1 MPDPEEP
8 KLQGSPSRQPATP
21 PLLFGARRPKVG
33 VRMAR
38 RGGALVRM
46 VALVALSAFLVAAVL
61 ATVLGALVIVVNGRL
76 P

>member
-21 PLLFGARRPKVG
+21 PLLFGAHRPHFAFRV
-33 VRMAR
+33 AR

-46 VALVALSAFLVAAVL
+46 VVLVALSALLVATVI
-61 ATVLGALVIVVNGRL
+61 ATALGALVIVVNGRL